1 MEKLTKV
8 QFSNLDKVLYPAVG
22 VRKLDIVKY
31 YITVA
36 PRILPF
42 LEGRAL
48 VVTRYPDGV
57 EAEGFYGK
65 DAPQGTPDWVRLYHT
80 YSEAAGR
87 ELDYIV
93 CDDLDTLIW
102 LANLAA
108 LELHIPLAR
117 IDKPNHPDM
126 VLFDLDPQP
135 PAGIPEVVKVAR
147 LIRGKLKDR
156 GLEACMKTSGK
167 RGLHVVAH
175 LDRSETYETTRAY
188 SHSVGV
194 ELAKETGIVSSEK
207 GQKKPG
213 TVYIDYPQNGRGRTM
228 ACPYSLR
235 ATSTA
240 TVSTPITWEELDD
253 LDPTRFTLKNVAERN
268 DHWKDFWASKKGKRP
283 ESKASS

>member
-1 MEKLTKV
+1 MERLTKV
-8 QFSNLDKVLYPAVG
+8 QFTNLEKILYPAAG

-42 LEGRAL
+42 LRGRAL

-65 DAPQGTPDWVRLYHT
+65 DAPMGTPDWVKLHHT

-117 IDKPNHPDM
+117 IDKPDHPDM
-126 VLFDLDPQP
+126 VLFDLDPQA
-135 PAGIPEVVKVAR
+135 PAGLAEAAKVAR
-147 LIRGKLKDR
+147 LIREKLAKR
-156 GLEACMKTSGK
+156 KLRAWVKTSGK
-167 RGLHVVAH
+167 RGLHIVAR
-175 LDRSETYETTRAY
+175 LDRSESYEETRAY
-188 SHSVGV
+188 AHSVGV

-207 GQKKPG
+207 GRKKPG
-213 TVYIDYPQNGRGRTM
+213 TIYIDYPQNGRGRTM
-228 ACPYSLR
+228 ACSYSLR
-235 ATSTA
+235 AIPAA
-240 TVSTPITWEELDD
+240 TVSMPIEWEELDT
-253 LDPTRFTLKNVAERN
+253 LDPSRFTIKSVPESN
-268 DHWKDFWASKKGKRP
+268 DPWKGFWESKK
-283 ESKASS
+283 S

>member
-1 MEKLTKV
+1 MEKLTRV
-8 QFSNLDKVLYPAVG
+8 HFTNLEKTLYPAAG
-22 VRKLDIVKY
+22 VRKLDVVKY

-36 PRILPF
+36 PRMLPF
-42 LEGRAL
+42 LAGRAL

-57 EAEGFYGK
+57 DAEGFYGK
-65 DAPQGTPDWVRLYHT
+65 DAPQGTPDWVRLHHT

-117 IDKPNHPDM
+117 IDKPDHPDM
-126 VLFDLDPQP
+126 MLFDLDPQP
-135 PAGIPEVVKVAR
+135 PAGIPEMVKVAR
-147 LIRGKLKDR
+147 LIKGKLNDR
-156 GLEACMKTSGK
+156 GLEAWVKTSGK

-175 LDRSETYETTRAY
+175 LDRSETYEAARAY
-188 SHSVGV
+188 AHGVGV

-213 TVYIDYPQNGRGRTM
+213 TIYIDYPQNGRGRTM

-235 ATSTA
+235 ATPTA
-240 TVSTPITWEELDD
+240 TVSTPITWEELDE
-253 LDPTRFTLKNVAERN
+253 LDPTRFTLKNVPERH
-268 DHWKDFWASKKGKRP
+268 DRWKNFWD
-283 ESKASS
+283 